1 MSSTVL
7 EPDGKPVPD
16 QIQAAGEP
24 AVRRSLGMVLAV
36 VGVPVFMVTL
46 DNLVVTT
53 ALPVIKA
60 ELGAS
65 LSDLQWFVNAYTL
78 SFAGLLLTASA
89 IGDRLGRRRI
99 FLAGIALFTVAS
111 AACAMATEPWMLILS
126 RAIQGVGAAAV
137 MPLSL
142 TLLSAAVPARM
153 RSAAIGIWGGISGL
167 GVAVGPVVGGAVV
180 DGLNW
185 QWIFW
190 LNVPIG
196 VLAMPFAARVLGE
209 SFGGS
214 PKLDLVGLVLSAA
227 GVVGVV
233 WGVVN
238 GAEDGWTSGSVLG
251 ALVGGSALLIAF
263 LGWEHRT
270 AHPMLPLRLFSS
282 RAFSVV
288 NLVSFTFAVG
298 VFGAVFLLAQFFQVV
313 QGHSPLESGIRT
325 LPWTMAPMVI
335 APLAGLVVDRVGA
348 RALIGAG
355 QAFLAVGLAWMA
367 VVTTVDVTYSS
378 YVVPFVLAGV
388 GMGLTF
394 APSASVVMTSVAEAD
409 RGVASGTNSTIRE
422 VGVAMG
428 VAVLASV
435 FASVGSYQ
443 SPASYV
449 DGLVPAVWVGAAI
462 VAAGAFVTLLL
473 PGRSASR
480 ALAAENLSV

>member
-1 MSSTVL
+1 MTTTAL
-7 EPDGKPVPD
+7 DPAGRAPEDKPAD
-16 QIQAAGEP
+16 EP
-24 AVRRSLGMVLAV
+24 AVRRSLGTLLAV

-46 DNLVVTT
+46 DNLVVTN

-65 LSDLQWFVNAYTL
+65 LTDLQWFINAYTL
-78 SFAGLLLTASA
+78 SFAALLLTASA

-111 AACAMATEPWMLILS
+111 AACALATEPWMLIGA
-126 RAIQGVGAAAV
+126 RTIQGIGAAAV

-142 TLLSAAVPARM
+142 TLLAAAVPARQ

-180 DGLNW
+180 DGINW

-196 VLAMPFAARVLGE
+196 LIAIPLAARVLTE
-209 SFGGS
+209 SRGGS
-214 PKLDLVGLVLSAA
+214 QKLDLLGLVLSASSVLA
-227 GVVGVV
+227 IV
-233 WGVVN
+233 WGVVH
-238 GAEDGWTSGSVLG
+238 GADDGWSSARILTALIGGG
-251 ALVGGSALLIAF
+251 ALLVAF
-263 LGWEHRT
+263 VVWEHR
-270 AHPMLPLRLFSS
+270 APAPMLPLRLFRT

-288 NLVSFTFAVG
+288 NFTAFTFSVG
-298 VFGAVFLLAQFFQVV
+298 VFGSVFLLAQFFQVV
-313 QGHSPLESGIRT
+313 QGYTPLQSGVRT
-325 LPWTMAPMVI
+325 LPWTLAPMVI
-335 APLAGLVVDRVGA
+335 APLAGLVLDRVGA
-348 RALIGAG
+348 RALIATG
-355 QAFLAVGLAWMA
+355 QVLLATALGWIALI
-367 VVTTVDVTYSS
+367 TTVDVGYTS
-378 YVVPFVLAGV
+378 YVAPFVLAGI

-394 APSASVVMTSVAEAD
+394 APSASIVMASFSDAD

-435 FASVGSYQ
+435 FASSGSYA
-443 SPASYV
+443 SPTEYV

-462 VAAGAFVTLLL
+462 VAVGAVLALLL
-473 PGRSASR
+473 PGRR
-480 ALAAENLSV
+480 R